1 MYITKQKC
9 KFSFPENEKFLS
21 FCLWPGM
28 YSKLIGHQCMYRS
41 FYKPDSEIPSLTH
54 PFASGDPLGGKAVQF
69 GKITAK

>member
-1 MYITKQKC
+1 
-9 KFSFPENEKFLS
+9 
-21 FCLWPGM
+21 
-28 YSKLIGHQCMYRS
+28 MYRS